1 MNAQAQDTVETPVSA
16 ALLTALR
23 NHAQAVIASGKLKGK
38 QGQRWAL
45 KAQQTWEAL
54 KALGVTDDIGLALS
68 PAQEQ
73 AADSILTPNTTAG
86 KPLLPKPKPGCVAKL
101 KLHQLR
107 AF

>member
-45 KAQQTWEAL
+45 KA
-54 KALGVTDDIGLALS
+54 LGVTDDIGLRRS

-73 AADSILTPNTTAG
+73 AADSIFDTEYDRWEANSSVDACQ
-86 KPLLPKPKPGCVAKL
+86 PLPFI
-101 KLHQLR
+101 
-107 AF
+107 AFIASKF